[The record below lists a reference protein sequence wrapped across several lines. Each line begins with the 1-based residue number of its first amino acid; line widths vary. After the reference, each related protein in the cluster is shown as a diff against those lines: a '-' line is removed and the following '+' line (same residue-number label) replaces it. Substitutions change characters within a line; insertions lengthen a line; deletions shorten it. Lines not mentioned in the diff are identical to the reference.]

1 MLARLNNL
9 FRTLVRKKNDVALVA
24 LWTLLISF
32 VVIKIHWT
40 AYSESFMLRYFE
52 IPFSLSQGPSAGF
65 FDLSII
71 AVAAVIVGLFISDAK
86 EMIYSFLLSTL
97 FSFIIAVAYVTG
109 YIWFTLGW
117 GAILGSF
124 SYDWEFAVYWAI
136 ATVFR
141 IMFPW
146 FIGVSLIGLVAAAF
160 LRTWILG
167 S

>member
-1 MLARLNNL
+1 MSARLNSL

-24 LWTLLISF
+24 LWTVLISF

-40 AYSESFMLRYFE
+40 AYAQSFMLRYFE
-52 IPFSLSQGPSAGF
+52 IPFTLSQGPSAGAL
-65 FDLSII
+65 DLSII
-71 AVAAVIVGLFISDAK
+71 AVAAIIVGLFVSDAK

-97 FSFIIAVAYVTG
+97 FSFIIAVAYVTA
-109 YIWFTLGW
+109 YIWYTLGW

-124 SYDWEFAVYWAI
+124 SFDWEFAVYWAI

-141 IMFPW
+141 IVFPW
-146 FIGVSLIGLVAAAF
+146 LIGVSLIGLAIAAF
-160 LRTWILG
+160 LRTWIIG